1 MKRYIYISVCIFF
14 LTQQG
19 FCLIGEILEAGKW
32 LAGQLNEIT
41 EEVFRKSMLAQT
53 TQSVA
58 LLKKNYEDSMRFY
71 KEIKQIQEN
80 PYGILDDTKQSFL
93 NRLENPVNKFWSEVD
108 KKQREIDMKENKKW
122 YEKGVA
128 SYVEEKTIGAGLDY
142 VKQNWNFGTQIA
154 NMLKD
159 QEKNLE
165 RIANN
170 LATNDKEK
178 VEQAKN
184 ELLLLQIENQRQQ
197 NLLLLKLIEIQTS
210 QIEQQLTERQLVLQ
224 RQKYFAETAKQIL
237 ESKRQKMEEKIQRE
251 EKIKSYLKAI
261 SDEEMGF
268 QRKKS
273 K

>member
-1 MKRYIYISVCIFF
+1 MKRYIYISVCILF

-19 FCLIGEILEAGKW
+19 FCLIGEILGAAKW
-32 LAGQLNEIT
+32 VADQFNEIT

-53 TQSVA
+53 IQSVA

-71 KEIKQIQEN
+71 NELKRIQEN
-80 PYGILDDTKQSFL
+80 PYGILDETKQAFL
-93 NRLENPVNKFWSEVD
+93 NRLQNPVTKFWDEVD
-108 KKQREIDMKENKKW
+108 KKQRQIDIKEDKKW
-122 YEKGVA
+122 YEKGIA
-128 SYVEEKTIGAGLDY
+128 SFLEEKTVGAGLDY

-159 QEKNLE
+159 QEKDLN

-197 NLLLLKLIEIQTS
+197 NLLLLKLYELQNK

-224 RQKYFAETAKQIL
+224 RQKYFAETARQIL
-237 ESKRQKMEEKIQRE
+237 ESKKEKMKDTAITRE
-251 EKIKSYLKAI
+251 QKIKTYLKAV
-261 SDEEMGF
+261 SDEEV
-268 QRKKS
+268 K
-273 K
+273 